1 MADYPSKRCPYC
13 QFSLM
18 KSLEE
23 IALLILLPP
32 IVAEEGSNELVLMM
46 NLHHKLTLLS
56 DKK

>member
-1 MADYPSKRCPYC
+1 MADCPSKRCPYC

-23 IALLILLPP
+23 MALLILVPP
-32 IVAEEGSNELVLMM
+32 IVAEEGSSELVLMM
-46 NLHHKLTLLS
+46 NLHHKITSLS